1 MLWEWCA
8 LERTCERHG
17 SDSMLLFLIRY
28 AAYNK
33 PEAVIDWLDHNVPK
47 HDYVL
52 VLDSDMV
59 LRRPFFIEDMGPK
72 KGLAVGA
79 RYTYMIGVANEL
91 AVRHIPHVAPRND
104 TLAGPY
110 GRRADQVGGFFFIH
124 KDDLKAM
131 SHDWLK
137 FSEDVRVDDQ
147 VLSKYS
153 FLDYS
158 Y

>member
-1 MLWEWCA
+1 ML
-8 LERTCERHG
+8 
-17 SDSMLLFLIRY
+17 
-28 AAYNK
+28 
-33 PEAVIDWLDHNVPK
+33 DWLDYNTPK

-52 VLDSDMV
+52 VLDSDMI
-59 LRRPFFIEDMGPK
+59 LRRPFLVEWMTPR

-79 RYTYMIGVANEL
+79 RYTYMIGVNNEL

-137 FSEDVRVDDQ
+137 FSEDVRMDDQ
-147 VLSKYS
+147 VLNVCSSAGYPPPPRTAVARVS
-153 FLDYS
+153 GWRTNGVVLFC
-158 Y
+158 

>member
-1 MLWEWCA
+1 MTSPTFQKGMLI
-8 LERTCERHG
+8 G
-17 SDSMLLFLIRY
+17 VGRY

-33 PEAVIDWLDHNVPK
+33 PEAVLDWLDHKVPK
-47 HDYVL
+47 HEYVL
-52 VLDSDMV
+52 VLDSDMI
-59 LRRPFFIEDMGPK
+59 LRRPFFIEEMQPK

-137 FSEDVRVDDQ
+137 FSEDVRIDDQ
-147 VLSKYS
+147 VLSC
-153 FLDYS
+153 
-158 Y
+158 

>member
-1 MLWEWCA
+1 M
-8 LERTCERHG
+8 
-17 SDSMLLFLIRY
+17 I
-28 AAYNK
+28 
-33 PEAVIDWLDHNVPK
+33 
-47 HDYVL
+47 
-52 VLDSDMV
+52 
-59 LRRPFFIEDMGPK
+59 LRRPFLVEWMGPR

-79 RYTYMIGVANEL
+79 RYTYMIGVNNEL

-147 VLSKYS
+147 VLNVCSS
-153 FLDYS
+153 TSWRLRTAFALVSCWLWCLAGVQDGAVQS
-158 Y
+158 C